1 MKQRLG
7 LAQVFSVK
15 PDFLVLDEPFNGL
28 DPEIT
33 IRIKRILKYLKK
45 EGTCILISSHQ
56 LNELDRLCDDISIL
70 NKGNFSQM

>member
-33 IRIKRILKYLKK
+33 IRIKEYLNTLKK
-45 EGTCILISSHQ
+45 REPV
-56 LNELDRLCDDISIL
+56 
-70 NKGNFSQM
+70 F